1 MRTTIKAMVLA
12 ALLATSVTARSQTA
26 PFDMAKLKGGVD
38 QLAVMAA
45 DGIMSRGD
53 VNRDGAI
60 THAEAVRLGQRM
72 GRPGG
77 PDPRTWTTLDINK
90 DGVISRREFIETFR
104 VVMARTG
111 TAQQPF

>member
-1 MRTTIKAMVLA
+1 MKIIAAAVLA
-12 ALLATSVTARSQTA
+12 IVAATGTASAQDA
-26 PFDMAKLKGGVD
+26 PFDMNRLKGGVD

-45 DGIMSRGD
+45 DGLMSRGD

-60 THAEAVRLGQRM
+60 DLGEARKLGQMM

-90 DGVISRREFIETFR
+90 DGVISRREFIDTFR
-104 VVMARTG
+104 IVMARTG
-111 TAQQPF
+111 TVQAPF

>member
-1 MRTTIKAMVLA
+1 MRIIAAA
-12 ALLATSVTARSQTA
+12 ALAVVAVTGTASAQNA
-26 PFDMAKLKGGVD
+26 PFDMDRLKGGVD
-38 QLAVMAA
+38 QFAVMAA
-45 DGIMSRGD
+45 DGLMSRGD

-60 THAEAVRLGQRM
+60 DLTEARRLGQMM

-111 TAQQPF
+111 TAQAPF